1 MTSAISEQQFAS
13 GFLHLLHTNTPVY
26 SATHTSSLNQ
36 SRGPVTLTKMPAPKR
51 KRPEPGL
58 SGSADGANA
67 GGNATPTRT
76 FAKVTLKSIKAP
88 KFAHTFAPLAVGA
101 QYTVLDLK
109 QRALDENLVPAGSE
123 LRFLLKGKVLKD
135 SGLVA
140 ELGDEG
146 AELMITV
153 LVTAAAS
160 PVVASPVVAEQ
171 EKPAA
176 ISLTVD
182 EPVWTQ
188 IGQVLVTAYGPE
200 KATLVLEKL
209 KASYQA

>member
-1 MTSAISEQQFAS
+1 MTSSISEQQFAS

-36 SRGPVTLTKMPAPKR
+36 SRGPITLTKMPAPKR
-51 KRPEPGL
+51 KRTETGL
-58 SGSADGANA
+58 GDGSGA
-67 GGNATPTRT
+67 GGASSGADTATPKRT
-76 FAKVTLKSIKAP
+76 FAKLTLKSIKAP
-88 KFAHTFAPLAVGA
+88 KFAHTYAPLAVGA

-109 QRALDENLVPAGSE
+109 QRVLDEKLVPAGSE

-140 ELGDEG
+140 DLGDEG

-153 LVTAAAS
+153 LVTAVAAS
-160 PVVASPVVAEQ
+160 PAVTPVE
-171 EKPAA
+171 EKKEA
-176 ISLTVD
+176 ITLTVD
-182 EPVWTQ
+182 EPVWKQ
-188 IGQVLVTAYGPE
+188 IGQVLDNAYGSE
-200 KATLVLEKL
+200 KATMVLEKL

>member
-13 GFLHLLHTNTPVY
+13 GFLHLLHTNTPVF
-26 SATHTSSLNQ
+26 SATHTTSQ

-51 KRPEPGL
+51 KRTDAGL
-58 SGSADGANA
+58 GSSADAAAAA
-67 GGNATPTRT
+67 GPKRT
-76 FAKVTLKSIKAP
+76 FAKLTLKSIKAP
-88 KFAHTFAPLAVGA
+88 KFTHTYAPLAVDA

-109 QRALDENLVPAGSE
+109 QRAIDENLVPAGSE

-140 ELGDEG
+140 DLGDEG

-153 LVTAAAS
+153 LVTAGAATTS
-160 PVVASPVVAEQ
+160 PVSTPAEE
-171 EKPAA
+171 EKKEA

-182 EPVWTQ
+182 EPVWAQ
-188 IGQVLVTAYGPE
+188 IGQVLDNAYGSE
-200 KATLVLEKL
+200 KAAKVLEKL